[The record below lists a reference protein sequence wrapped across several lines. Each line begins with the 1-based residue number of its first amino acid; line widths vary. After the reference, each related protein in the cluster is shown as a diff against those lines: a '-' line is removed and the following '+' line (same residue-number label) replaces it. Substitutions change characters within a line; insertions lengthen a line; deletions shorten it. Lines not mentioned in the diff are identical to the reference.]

1 MSDLLNDSP
10 VKNLLDRIA
19 GLDNSE
25 GDHRLKQIVARV
37 VGDIVRTVED
47 FDVTPSEFWAAMA
60 YLTEVGQANE
70 MGLLVP
76 GVGLE
81 HVIDLRID
89 AKERAAGIAGG
100 TPRTIEG
107 PLWVEGA
114 PLSRHE
120 ARLDDGAEQGEVLFM
135 HGQVRDV
142 HGKPVPGAV
151 VDVWHANTMGGYS
164 FFDPNQA
171 PWNLRR
177 RIETDAEGRYR
188 LRTLMPAGYGLPPD
202 GPTQKLLTRLGRHG
216 RRPAHVHFLVSA
228 PGYRQLT
235 TQINIDGDAYLHD
248 DFAFATRD
256 DLIPPVTRHA
266 DPAELN
272 RHGLNAPYA
281 EIGFDFTLN
290 AETAALP
297 GTVVERAHAKAA

>member
-1 MSDLLNDSP
+1 MSDLLNHSP
-10 VKNLLDRIA
+10 VKNLLDKIA
-19 GLDNSE
+19 GLDNAA
-25 GDHRLKQIVARV
+25 GDPRLKQIVARV
-37 VGDIVRTVED
+37 IGDIIRTVED
-47 FDVTPSEFWAAMA
+47 FDVTPSEFWSAMA
-60 YLTEVGQANE
+60 FLTEVGQANE

-89 AKERAAGIAGG
+89 AKERAAGVAGG

-114 PLSRHE
+114 PLSKNE
-120 ARLDDGAEQGEVLFM
+120 ARLDDGDEQGEVLFM
-135 HGQVRDV
+135 QGQVRDTE
-142 HGKPVPGAV
+142 GKPVGGAI
-151 VDVWHANTMGGYS
+151 VDVWHANTKGGYS
-164 FFDPNQA
+164 FFDPSQQ

-188 LRTLMPAGYGLPPD
+188 FRSLLPAGYGLPPD
-202 GPTQKLLTRLGRHG
+202 GPTQKLLTALGRHG

-256 DLIPPVTRHA
+256 ELIPPVTRHDSPA
-266 DPAELN
+266 DLTK
-272 RHGLNAPYA
+272 HGLNAPYA
-281 EIGFDFTLN
+281 EITFDFTLN
-290 AETAALP
+290 HETAALP